1 MVTAGIAAV
10 AVAGAAVT
18 AVLAGPAHISLS
30 ANASHAHHTSHHGN
44 GFRGA
49 PIAWQHLQF
58 STLDNATDP
67 TFNQLLSI
75 NNRGVI
81 AGYFGSGA
89 AGHPNKAYLL
99 NIGRPGTPFINV
111 NFPGSVQTQVTGIN
125 DRGVTVGFFSPTNN
139 ANEMN
144 ANFGFYSW
152 GGRFHTVNFPTA
164 FNSTPPVNQLLGVNN
179 LGVAV
184 GFYNDARGNAHGYTF
199 NIFTHRFRTIR
210 IWGAKSVTAAGINDR
225 GDIVGFFTDR
235 RGITKSF
242 LLLGGHHLITF
253 AFRGATMTQALGV
266 NNGGEVV
273 GAYTIGKAENAKTH
287 GFTWR
292 LRGGWLFVSS
302 RHWSNG
308 GWSWNRGWK
317 WGSGFMTVDNP
328 NGIGATTINGL
339 NANGQLVGFYTDAK
353 GNTHGF
359 IVARNRF
366 TAPPVMTPT
375 ATPTMTATPTATPTM
390 TGTAAPTATPTPTT
404 PSGVPTAPSGQPTH
418 F

>member
-10 AVAGAAVT
+10 VVAGAAVT
-18 AVLAGPAHISLS
+18 AVLAGPAHINLS
-30 ANASHAHHTSHHGN
+30 ANSSREHGRFN
-44 GFRGA
+44 HGRTFGGT
-49 PIAWQHLQF
+49 PVAWQHLQF

-99 NIGRPGTPFINV
+99 NIARPGTPFMNV
-111 NFPGSVQTQVTGIN
+111 AFPGSVQTQVTGIN
-125 DRGVTVGFFSPTNN
+125 DRGVQVGFFAPTNN

-179 LGVAV
+179 RGIAV

-199 NIFTHRFRTIR
+199 NIFTHQFRTIR
-210 IWGAKSVTAAGINDR
+210 IWGATSVTAAGINNR
-225 GDIVGFFTDR
+225 GDIVGFFTT
-235 RGITKSF
+235 RGGVTKSF

-253 AFRGATMTQALGV
+253 AFHGAAMTQALGI
-266 NNGGEVV
+266 NDGGEVV
-273 GAYTIGKAENAKTH
+273 GAITVGMGNNAKTH

-292 LRGGWLFVSS
+292 LRRGWLFEST
-302 RHWSNG
+302 RQWSHG
-308 GWSWNRGWK
+308 GWRWNHGWK
-317 WGSGFMTVDNP
+317 WGSGFMLVDNP
-328 NGIGATTINGL
+328 AGIGATTINGL
-339 NANGQLVGFYTDAK
+339 NAIGQLVGFYTDAQ
-353 GNTHGF
+353 GRTHGF
-359 IVARNRF
+359 IVARNKF
-366 TAPPVMTPT
+366 MAPPVMTPT
-375 ATPTMTATPTATPTM
+375 ATPTMTATPTPTM
-390 TGTAAPTATPTPTT
+390 TGTATPTATPTAPT
-404 PSGVPTAPSGQPTH
+404 GAPTAPVPTTSSTH